1 MWTRKAA
8 IMLTSGLSLILI
20 GMMIANFQ
28 LMIVGLTFM
37 AFLAINGWVE
47 GHSELDVSREISA
60 VNEGTA
66 TITGTTED
74 GSFNDTIIVTVD
86 PEPVVAIGNCSFE
99 EQNGL
104 FKMSTLKC

>member
-8 IMLTSGLSLILI
+8 IMLTSGFSLILI

-37 AFLAINGWVE
+37 SFLAINGWVE

-60 VNEGTA
+60 VNVYKGDD
-66 TITGTTED
+66 I
-74 GSFNDTIIVTVD
+74 NVILTVRNNSYRRTQQLEVFD
-86 PEPVVAIGNCSFE
+86 NV
-99 EQNGL
+99 L
-104 FKMSTLKC
+104 MR